1 MLVKL
6 YALQTRCL
14 HEDRISGGI
23 ANRKKA
29 MAYNKKAKREDGG
42 VERVGSQYQ
51 VYVNDISWSKEQIS
65 SNYQSKRDHRF
76 QGNLPRQLTFD
87 IPANVIEQTE
97 KNPKDA
103 NDIIETFIC
112 NALTRKFMHEVLNC
126 QIWILF

>member
-1 MLVKL
+1 MNVESLVACK
-6 YALQTRCL
+6 
-14 HEDRISGGI
+14 
-23 ANRKKA
+23 RKKA
-29 MAYNKKAKREDGG
+29 MAYNKKATKEDSAALS
-42 VERVGSQYQ
+42 GSQYQ

-65 SNYQSKRDHRF
+65 SNYQSKKDHHF